1 MAKII
6 GLALAVLSL
15 FVITG
20 LLIWD
25 NVREIVTVTSVGE
38 LLLLGFVIGIYLFVG
53 GV

>member
-6 GLALAVLSL
+6 GLALAVLPL

-25 NVREIVTVTSVGE
+25 NVREIVTATIVGE
-38 LLLLGFVIGIYLFVG
+38 LLLLGFVIGIYLLVG